1 MTPAVTEIA
10 FHHGAPDK
18 LAYALRLLRKAVGTG
33 VRVLVLAPADLVH
46 QLDAAL
52 WASAPADFLPHSLA
66 DAPAQVRAL
75 SLVVLA
81 DEGAPVSA
89 PDLPVLVNL
98 GAQMPPGFEHH
109 QRVIEVVSTDLD
121 DRVLAR
127 QRWKSYAAQ
136 GFAILQHDLKL
147 RA

>member
-10 FHHGAPDK
+10 FHFGAPDK

-33 VRVLVLAPADLVH
+33 VRVLVLAPPGLVQ

-52 WASAPADFLPHSLA
+52 WASAPTDFLPHCLA
-66 DAPAQVRAL
+66 DAPARVRAL

-81 DEGAPVSA
+81 DEGAGVSA

-98 GAQMPPGFEHH
+98 GAQLPPGFEHH

-136 GFAILQHDLKL
+136 GFAILEHDLKL

>member
-10 FHHGAPDK
+10 FHFGAPDK

-98 GAQMPPGFEHH
+98 GAQMPQGFDCH
-109 QRVIEVVSTDLD
+109 QRVIEVVSTDEE

-127 QRWKSYAAQ
+127 QRWKSYTAR
-136 GFAILQHDLKL
+136 GCAIGRHDLKL

>member
-10 FHHGAPDK
+10 FHFGAPDK

-98 GAQMPPGFEHH
+98 GAQMPQGFDCH
-109 QRVIEVVSTDLD
+109 QRVIEVVSTDEE

-127 QRWKSYAAQ
+127 QRWKSYTAQ
-136 GFAILQHDLKL
+136 GFAIVRHDLKL

>member
-1 MTPAVTEIA
+1 MTSAVTEIA

-33 VRVLVLAPADLVH
+33 VRVLVLAPPGLVQ

-52 WASAPADFLPHSLA
+52 WATAPTDFLPHCLA

-81 DEGAPVSA
+81 DEGAEVSA

-136 GFAILQHDLKL
+136 GFAILRHDLKL

>member
-10 FHHGAPDK
+10 FHFGAPDK

-33 VRVLVLAPADLVH
+33 VRVLVLAPPGLVQ

-52 WASAPADFLPHSLA
+52 WASAPPDFRPHCLA

-81 DEGAPVSA
+81 DEGAGVSA